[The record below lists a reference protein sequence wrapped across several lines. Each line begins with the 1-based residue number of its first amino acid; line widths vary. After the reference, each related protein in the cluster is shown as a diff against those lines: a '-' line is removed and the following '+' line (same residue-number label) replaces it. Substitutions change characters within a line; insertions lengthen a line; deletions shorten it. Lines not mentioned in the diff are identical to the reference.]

1 MTLFPMFANLKGRD
15 VLVVGGGVVAER
27 KIKGLL
33 KAGARVT
40 VNALTASDAL
50 HELHRNS
57 EIRLQIGPFDPALL
71 DTAWLIVAATND
83 DALHRALAHHA
94 ERERLFINVVDDA
107 ELSTYHVPS
116 IVDRSPLIIAISS
129 GGTAPMFA
137 RRIRERI
144 ERMLDPSL
152 GALATLVAGYR
163 GAIRTARQGLR
174 ARREFYDWLMDGP
187 VAHALKQQQPE
198 QAETA
203 LEQALTFPEQPTP
216 GRVIIVGAGPGDP
229 GLLTLNAL
237 RALNEA
243 DVILVDRLVS
253 AEVRDLARR
262 DAEQIEVGKRP
273 GENHDAT
280 QARIHQ
286 LMLGYARDGKIVVRL
301 KGGDPFIFGRGGEEL
316 EFLRS
321 HDVDYSVVPGI
332 TAAFASAAYSGVPLT
347 HRDHAASVRLL
358 TACHR
363 AGKAAEA
370 WKELAQS
377 RETLTFYMGVSRLT
391 RTSEQLIEHGMS
403 PDTPFALVQNATRQN
418 QRTLYGSLGTLS
430 ELATTHAI
438 ASPSM
443 LIVGEVAGLGP
454 KLQWFGSVC
463 AEQPT
468 PVIYETPP
476 LALSA

>member
-1 MTLFPMFANLKGRD
+1 MTLFPVFANLKNRD

-27 KIKGLL
+27 KVKGLL

-40 VNALTASDAL
+40 VNTLAASDAL
-50 HELHRNS
+50 HELHRNHD
-57 EIRLQIGPFDPALL
+57 IKLQIGPFDPALL
-71 DTAWLIVAATND
+71 DAAWLIVAASD
-83 DALHRALAHHA
+83 DDTLHRALALHA
-94 ERERLFINVVDDA
+94 ERERIFINVVDDA

-129 GGTAPMFA
+129 GGTAPVFA

-163 GAIRTARQGLR
+163 GAIRQARQGLR

-198 QAETA
+198 QAVAA
-203 LEQALTFPEQPTP
+203 LGQALTRPEPPTP
-216 GRVIIVGAGPGDP
+216 GRVIVVGAGPGDP

-253 AEVRDLARR
+253 AEVRELARR
-262 DAEQIEVGKRP
+262 DAQQIEVGKRP
-273 GENHDAT
+273 GEDHDAT
-280 QARIHQ
+280 QTRIHQ
-286 LMLGYARDGKIVVRL
+286 LMLHYAQQGQIVVRL

-316 EFLRS
+316 EFLRA
-321 HDVDYSVVPGI
+321 HDINYSVVPGI
-332 TAAFASAAYSGVPLT
+332 TAAFASATYAGVPLT

-358 TACHR
+358 SACHR
-363 AGKAAEA
+363 AGKTSDS
-370 WKELAQS
+370 WKEMAQS
-377 RETLTFYMGVSRLT
+377 GETLTFYMGASRLT
-391 RTSEQLIEHGMS
+391 RLGEQLITHGMS
-403 PDTPFALVQNATRQN
+403 PDTPFALVQNATRHN

-430 ELATTHAI
+430 EQAATHAI
-438 ASPSM
+438 ASPSL
-443 LIVGEVAGLGP
+443 LIVGAVAGLGP

-463 AEQPT
+463 SEPSLGR
-468 PVIYETPP
+468 ETRA